1 MTKINNILNV
11 SLSAVEDIQR
21 NTSISTALNVTF
33 SILSCT
39 KKNNTN
45 QN

>member
-21 NTSISTALNVTF
+21 NTSISTSLNVTF
-33 SILSCT
+33 SILSST
-39 KKNNTN
+39 KK
-45 QN
+45 

>member
-11 SLSAVEDIQR
+11 TLSVVEDIQR